1 MPKYTHEWN
10 SSFIANTNEMGGFK
24 LCLEIGCF
32 EGLTSNYI
40 CDNLLAEG
48 GRLICVDPLADE
60 YITTDLTNRDEEYNK
75 SIYSYFND
83 QYARFYNNVSPLID
97 SGKLILYRGTSDVVL
112 PQLQDFV
119 FDMIYVDGDHREEAV
134 YRDGCW
140 VIKLVRSGGII
151 IFDDYD
157 WADGDGKH
165 VTRVGIDRFLAENK
179 ETVSTTFLHGQVI
192 VRKI

>member
-10 SSFIANTNEMGGFK
+10 AAFVSNTKGMGGFE

-40 CDNLLAEG
+40 CNNLLEPN

-60 YITTDLTNRDEEYNK
+60 YITTDLTDRDEEYNK
-75 SIYSYFND
+75 TIYSYFND
-83 QYARFYNNVSPLID
+83 QYVRFSDNVKPLID
-97 SGKLILYRGTSDVVL
+97 SGKLLLYRGTSDAVL
-112 PQLQDFV
+112 PQLQDFT
-119 FDMIYVDGDHREEAV
+119 FDMIYIDGDHRKEAV

-140 VIKLVRSGGII
+140 AIKLIRSGGVI

-157 WADGDGKH
+157 WADGEGRH
-165 VTRVGIDRFLAENK
+165 VTREGIDRVLAENK
-179 ETVSTTFLHGQVI
+179 EAISTTVSLGQVI

>member
-1 MPKYTHEWN
+1 MPRYTHEWN
-10 SSFIANTNEMGGFK
+10 ASFVANTKEMGDFG

-40 CDNLLAEG
+40 CNNLLSTK
-48 GRLICVDPLADE
+48 GRLICVDPLEDE
-60 YITTDLTNRDEEYNK
+60 YVTTDLTKEDNEYNK
-75 SIYSYFND
+75 TIYSYFNG
-83 QYARFYNNVSPLID
+83 QYTRFSDNVKPLID
-97 SGKLILYRGTSDVVL
+97 SGRLILYRGTSEAIL
-112 PQLQDFV
+112 PQLQDFT
-119 FDMIYVDGDHREEAV
+119 FDLIYIDGDHREEAV

-140 VIKLVRSGGII
+140 AIKLVGSGGVI

-157 WADGDGKH
+157 WADGDGKY

-179 ETVSTTFLHGQVI
+179 DTVSTTFLHGQAI